1 MNNTVLA
8 KGMVIAFRGMGIE
21 IDDWVDNSDGSCTI
35 FISVPKESSD
45 IGPDGLSLAGK
56 RLADRIF
63 TKMREIGANNLNIK
77 FRIRDEVWTKEKRL
91 AAEDLAKRTM

>member
-35 FISVPKESSD
+35 FISVPKESNG

-56 RLADRIF
+56 RLADRMF
-63 TKMREIGANNLNIK
+63 TKMCEISANNVNIK